1 MTTQRW
7 TFRILKWSKSQENLF
22 FFFSSFAVDV
32 VPKPSTLG
40 RRSPMPLY
48 VLTEDVSPP
57 SSFSFNKNNTQ
68 QWHSVW
74 SPELYK
80 MICYSVTWSLK
91 LSIKNQHPLK
101 TSPQSHRQVFGEKKN
116 WIKKTSNSDN
126 DDDDNVNL
134 ILIFSLSVI
143 FCNIGRWDGFGQF
156 TNMPLTWAILDLI
169 FTHTFTLLTKK
180 PLYLIR
186 E

>member
-1 MTTQRW
+1 MKRQPVSLFSFFFFLYFRKKHRPVPQRAPVYVEQSENGHDSECTHLW
-7 TFRILKWSKSQENLF
+7 QRSVGHLEFWSGPNLKKIFF

-80 MICYSVTWSLK
+80 RICYSVTWSLK
-91 LSIKNQHPLK
+91 LFIKNQHPLK
-101 TSPQSHRQVFGEKKN
+101 TSPQSHRQVFGEKK
-116 WIKKTSNSDN
+116 K
-126 DDDDNVNL
+126 L
-134 ILIFSLSVI
+134 
-143 FCNIGRWDGFGQF
+143 
-156 TNMPLTWAILDLI
+156 
-169 FTHTFTLLTKK
+169 
-180 PLYLIR
+180 